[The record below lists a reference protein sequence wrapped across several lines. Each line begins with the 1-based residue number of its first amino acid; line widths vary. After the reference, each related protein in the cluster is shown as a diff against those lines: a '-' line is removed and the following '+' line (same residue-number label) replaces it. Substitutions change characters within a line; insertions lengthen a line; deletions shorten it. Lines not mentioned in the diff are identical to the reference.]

1 MDPAPQPTPLPPRV
15 RTPLAIDVAVG
26 ASRSRCSTPSR
37 QTGCSLVPS
46 PETVEDI
53 RERTAPARTRTC
65 RDVYP
70 ADTDVVRRTERPLP
84 TAALIA
90 LFALIGLNL
99 RSVFGAVPPLL
110 DDIGADLALSGFA
123 LSLLTAI
130 PTLCL
135 GSLAPPSSRL
145 ALRIGHEQ
153 VTAAALVVL
162 TLAEALR
169 LAGSVVALLYL
180 STFLTGAAIGAM
192 STMMPALLGYHL
204 KSRPGLG
211 AGVYS
216 TAMATASACAA
227 WLAVPLAVSLG
238 GWNRSLASWAL
249 LTAVTAACWLLV
261 LPRLTRP
268 TTEEPQES
276 EGNGLPWRSRAAWLL
291 TAYFGLQTFVGFA
304 AMTWIAPAYRDA
316 GWSADAA
323 SRLLSVFF
331 AIQIVGMLVL
341 PAITDRTTDRR
352 PVLAAVIGDLRA
364 RAAVFRGDA
373 VPRLGRCGAV
383 RTRHRRWLRG
393 RTRPARRRDA
403 QPRGGGP
410 AVGDGLPALLHLRHV
425 GAGARRST
433 ARCHRRVRGGLL
445 VPRPSRAF
453 GLVTVVP
460 FLRPT
465 LDLLDRTPLSRD

>member
-1 MDPAPQPTPLPPRV
+1 V
-15 RTPLAIDVAVG
+15 
-26 ASRSRCSTPSR
+26 
-37 QTGCSLVPS
+37 
-46 PETVEDI
+46 
-53 RERTAPARTRTC
+53 TAA
-65 RDVYP
+65 
-70 ADTDVVRRTERPLP
+70 AAVVRRSDRPLP

-135 GSLAPPSSRL
+135 GLLAPPASRL

-180 STFLTGAAIGAM
+180 STFLTGAAIGAI

-204 KSRPGLG
+204 ESRPGLG

-227 WLAVPLAVSLG
+227 WLAVPLATSL
-238 GWNRSLASWAL
+238 
-249 LTAVTAACWLLV
+249 TTACWLLV

-268 TTEEPQES
+268 ASAQPQES
-276 EGNGLPWRSRAAWLL
+276 EASGLPWRSRAAWLL
-291 TAYFGLQTFVGFA
+291 TAYFALQTFVGFA
-304 AMTWIAPAYRDA
+304 AMTWVAPAYRDA

-352 PVLAAVIGDLRA
+352 PVLLLSSGTCTLGLLCLAATPSLA
-364 RAAVFRGDA
+364 W
-373 VPRLGRCGAV
+373 LGAV
-383 RTRHRRWLRG
+383 LFG
-393 RTRPARRRDA
+393 LGI
-403 QPRGGGP
+403 GGGF
-410 AVGDGLPALLHLRHV
+410 AVGLV
-425 GAGARRST
+425 
-433 ARCHRRVRGGLL
+433 LL
-445 VPRPSRAF
+445 VDVTRSRAEAARLSAMVF
-453 GLVTVVP
+453 LLSYTFATLGPVLVGVLRDVTGGYALGFWCLTVAGLGLVAVVP
-460 FLRPT
+460 FLHPS
-465 LDLLDRTPLSRD
+465 LDLLDRDPLSRG